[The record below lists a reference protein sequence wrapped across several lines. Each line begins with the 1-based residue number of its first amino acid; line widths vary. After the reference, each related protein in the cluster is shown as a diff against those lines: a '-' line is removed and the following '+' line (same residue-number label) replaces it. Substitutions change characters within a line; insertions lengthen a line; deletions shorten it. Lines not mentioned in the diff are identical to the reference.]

1 MKNDHICAKVLL
13 KIVLTNVSD
22 FESEKKVV
30 VEGYSS
36 KTSFYSYTSKVN
48 L

>member
-13 KIVLTNVSD
+13 YQVLTNVSD
-22 FESEKKVV
+22 FKSEKKAV
-30 VEGYSS
+30 VEDYSS
-36 KTSFYSYTSKVN
+36 KMSFYSYTSKVN